1 MPRGARAL
9 TVRLMS
15 LDRFPVRSTP
25 YRRRLD
31 ASSLSPAERL
41 ERLSWAESHRGRR
54 VAPPARSA
62 GEACAKVVRPLAK
75 RFGPGVSELD
85 VHWREIVGEPLADWS
100 KPERYQGGSS
110 GSTLVV
116 RARGPAAALVE
127 AQSARILERV
137 AAYSGRP
144 VKRLKIVQG
153 PIEPAGAPVRRKP
166 PQRIVKATGPAP
178 ETVETD
184 PHARLQTILN
194 RWRAAYD
201 TRGGD

>member
-1 MPRGARAL
+1 
-9 TVRLMS
+9 MS
-15 LDRFPVRSTP
+15 LDPFSIRSTP
-25 YRRRLD
+25 YRRRVSAAD
-31 ASSLSPAERL
+31 LSPAKRRERL
-41 ERLSWAESHRGRR
+41 GWAESHRGRR
-54 VAPPARSA
+54 VAPPAHSV

-85 VHWREIVGEPLADWS
+85 AHWREIVGEPLAAWS
-100 KPERYQGGSS
+100 SPERYMGGS
-110 GSTLVV
+110 GGPTLVV

-137 AAYSGRP
+137 AAYAGRP

-166 PQRIVKATGPAP
+166 GQRIVKTKGAAP

-184 PHARLQTILN
+184 PRARLETILN
-194 RWRAAYD
+194 RWRASFG